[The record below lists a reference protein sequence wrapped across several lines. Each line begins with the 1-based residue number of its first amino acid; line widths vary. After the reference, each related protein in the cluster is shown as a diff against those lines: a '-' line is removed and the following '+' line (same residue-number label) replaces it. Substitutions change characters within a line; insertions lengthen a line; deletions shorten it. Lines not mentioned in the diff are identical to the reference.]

1 MMNIPLFDCHCD
13 TGAHAR
19 EHGEKLRRNRMQLDL
34 ERLSHYSPAGQ
45 VFAVC
50 AADDAEPVKFAD
62 VSIAFFLEQ
71 IKENSDIVKLC
82 LNFRDI
88 LSAEKEGKIAALL
101 SIEGAEQISDIDAA
115 YGQGVRI
122 VHMTWNHDNALCGAA
137 MDSGAGLTQ
146 EGKSFVLRAQQLG
159 IMLDMSHVSERGFWD
174 TLSISTRPVIAG
186 HSNARAVC
194 NVTRNLTDAQFT
206 ALVKQ
211 GGGAGINLYPEF
223 LGLGRDI
230 DAVFAHIEHFM
241 SLGGERAVF
250 LGCDLDGIEQM
261 PKGIS
266 GVQDLGRIYEALL
279 RHNYPE
285 RLARDIFRN
294 NILRVMEK
302 AL

>member
-13 TGAHAR
+13 TAAHAR

-115 YGQGVRI
+115 YRQGVRI

-146 EGKSFVLRAQQLG
+146 EGKRFVMRAQQLG
-159 IMLDMSHVSERGFWD
+159 IMLDMSHISERGFWD

-186 HSNARAVC
+186 HSNAKAVC

-223 LGLGRDI
+223 LGLGCDI
-230 DAVFAHIEHFM
+230 DAVFAHIEHFI
-241 SLGGERAVF
+241 SLGGEKSVF

-302 AL
+302 VL

>member
-101 SIEGAEQISDIDAA
+101 SIEGAEQISDIDEA

-146 EGKSFVLRAQQLG
+146 EGKRFVMRAQQLG
-159 IMLDMSHVSERGFWD
+159 IMLDMSHISERGFWD

-186 HSNARAVC
+186 HSNAKAVC

-223 LGLGRDI
+223 LGLGCDI
-230 DAVFAHIEHFM
+230 NAVFAHIEHFI
-241 SLGGERAVF
+241 SLGGEKSVF

-302 AL
+302 VL

>member
-101 SIEGAEQISDIDAA
+101 SIEGAEQISDIDEA

-159 IMLDMSHVSERGFWD
+159 IMLDMSHVSECGFWD

-186 HSNARAVC
+186 HSNTKAVC
-194 NVTRNLTDAQFT
+194 GVPRNLTDAQFIS
-206 ALVKQ
+206 LVKQ

>member
-13 TGAHAR
+13 TAAHAR

-101 SIEGAEQISDIDAA
+101 SIEGAEQISDIDEA

-159 IMLDMSHVSERGFWD
+159 IMLDMSHVSECGFWD

-223 LGLGRDI
+223 LGLGCDI
-230 DAVFAHIEHFM
+230 DAVFAHIEHFI
-241 SLGGERAVF
+241 SLGGEKSVF

-302 AL
+302 VL